1 MDLNNKTTIL
11 ITCGPSLEEYLQG
24 EVEGLGY
31 VVNSSHH
38 GGVEITGTLDDCM
51 RLNLHLRTAY
61 NVLYLLRKFKCL
73 QPDQLYYNVSQIEWE
88 DIIPVDE
95 YLSIVTRVNT
105 PSIDNTMYAG
115 MKTKDAIVDRIMQET
130 GKRPNSGKERNNLV
144 FNLYWK
150 DDRAWLYLNTSGKK
164 LSDRNYRKIPFIAP
178 MRESLAAAVV
188 TETGYDG
195 TAAFVN
201 PMCGSGTLAIE
212 AALLACE
219 RPAGSLRGNFGFMH
233 LKGFDDEKW
242 QAIRREATKSKRQRK
257 NAPVIAPIIATDIS
271 EGAINIARRSAITA
285 GVDHLIDFQVC
296 DFADTPVPEGEGV
309 VILNPGYGERMGEE
323 SELETTYKKIGDFF
337 KQSCKGYTGYIFT
350 GNPKLGKKVGLR
362 TSKRTIFFT
371 GKIECRLLKYEL
383 YGGTRKNI

>member
-1 MDLNNKTTIL
+1 MNLNNEATIL
-11 ITCGPSLEEYLQG
+11 ITCAPSLEGYLEA

-31 VVNSSHH
+31 SVNSSHH
-38 GGVEITGTLDDCM
+38 GGVEITGTLEDCM

-73 QPDQLYYNVSQIEWE
+73 QPDQLYYNVSQIAWE
-88 DIIPVDE
+88 DMIPVDE
-95 YLSIVTRVNT
+95 YISIVTRVNT

-115 MKTKDAIVDRIMQET
+115 VKVKDAIVDRIMQET

-195 TAAFVN
+195 TVPFVN

-212 AALLACE
+212 AALLACD

-233 LKGFDDEKW
+233 LKGFDDEK
-242 QAIRREATKSKRQRK
+242 
-257 NAPVIAPIIATDIS
+257 
-271 EGAINIARRSAITA
+271 
-285 GVDHLIDFQVC
+285 
-296 DFADTPVPEGEGV
+296 
-309 VILNPGYGERMGEE
+309 
-323 SELETTYKKIGDFF
+323 
-337 KQSCKGYTGYIFT
+337 
-350 GNPKLGKKVGLR
+350 
-362 TSKRTIFFT
+362 
-371 GKIECRLLKYEL
+371 
-383 YGGTRKNI
+383 

>member
-1 MDLNNKTTIL
+1 MREYMDLNNKTTIL

-201 PMCGSGTLAIE
+201 PMCG
-212 AALLACE
+212 
-219 RPAGSLRGNFGFMH
+219 
-233 LKGFDDEKW
+233 
-242 QAIRREATKSKRQRK
+242 
-257 NAPVIAPIIATDIS
+257 
-271 EGAINIARRSAITA
+271 
-285 GVDHLIDFQVC
+285 
-296 DFADTPVPEGEGV
+296 
-309 VILNPGYGERMGEE
+309 
-323 SELETTYKKIGDFF
+323 
-337 KQSCKGYTGYIFT
+337 
-350 GNPKLGKKVGLR
+350 
-362 TSKRTIFFT
+362 
-371 GKIECRLLKYEL
+371 
-383 YGGTRKNI
+383 